1 MSFAQDYFYK
11 YSPLNYTT
19 SLNWTLNEEGL
30 FNTYN
35 ENDLSEAFCSK
46 NTNNLLEEPTNY
58 KTDFIN
64 FGSGKDRPILDVY
77 TFDKIKRIFQKNYT
91 IDFEQIL
98 NNFMCDSHIEDAEN
112 KFMGKKRKR
121 IYKTNNIEGMKYS
134 KTKGRK
140 EKTDTSQR
148 PHNKFT
154 SVNIIKKIKSKLFKE
169 ILQFINNILNASDI
183 NNNIDKKQK
192 ILKDIDYKYINRLN
206 KEYDLNLLNT
216 SIKDLLSFK
225 VSDKF
230 HCFDE
235 DFNEILIKK
244 LMDTKNTKNTKNNN
258 KFLMFALNM
267 KFREWLDLFTLKKDP
282 KEFSEELNKNMT
294 KVKDMIEGVYI
305 KNKDINYISSFIF
318 YLYNYENWFIMKR
331 PKKIEIKCSN
341 SF

>member
-1 MSFAQDYFYK
+1 MSFAQDYFNK
-11 YSPLNYTT
+11 YSPLYYTT
-19 SLNWTLNEEGL
+19 SLNLPLSEEGP
-30 FNTYN
+30 FNIFN
-35 ENDLSEAFCSK
+35 ENDLSEASYP
-46 NTNNLLEEPTNY
+46 NNSYNFYEGPTNF
-58 KTDFIN
+58 KTDF
-64 FGSGKDRPILDVY
+64 GKDPLKLDVY
-77 TFDKIKRIFQKNYT
+77 TFDKIKRIFQKYNT

-98 NNFMCDSHIEDAEN
+98 NNFIYDSYIEEAEN

-121 IYKTNNIEGMKYS
+121 RYKATNIEGMKYC

-148 PHNKFT
+148 LHNKY
-154 SVNIIKKIKSKLFKE
+154 SSDNIIKKIKSKLFEE
-169 ILQFINNILNASDI
+169 ILQFINNIVNTSDI
-183 NNNIDKKQK
+183 NINIDKKKK

-216 SIKDLLSFK
+216 SIKDLLSFR

-230 HCFDE
+230 HCFDK
-235 DFNEILIKK
+235 DFNKNLIKE
-244 LMDTKNTKNTKNNN
+244 LMNTKNDN

-267 KFREWLDLFTLKKDP
+267 KFREWLDLFTLKIEF
-282 KEFSEELNKNMT
+282 KEFSETFSEELNKNMT
-294 KVKDMIEGVYI
+294 KVKDMIESVYS

-331 PKKIEIKCSN
+331 PQKIEIKCPS